1 MTSADRD
8 NAMMSA
14 HSHLSAAMLALFDAR
29 ASGRRSEGD
38 DGHPRG
44 GELVRDEL
52 VWACRLVMLAQRELT
67 TIARRLRDSAFVDA
81 GPAEPFVGPAD
92 QGDQR

>member
-8 NAMMSA
+8 NAMMTA
-14 HSHLSAAMLALFDAR
+14 HSHLSAALLALFDAG
-29 ASGRRSEGD
+29 ASGLRHEDG
-38 DGHPRG
+38 DGHRRG

-52 VWACRLVMLAQRELT
+52 VWASRLVMLAQTELT
-67 TIARRLRDSAFVDA
+67 TVARRLRDSAFVDA
-81 GPAEPFVGPAD
+81 APMDPFVGLTD